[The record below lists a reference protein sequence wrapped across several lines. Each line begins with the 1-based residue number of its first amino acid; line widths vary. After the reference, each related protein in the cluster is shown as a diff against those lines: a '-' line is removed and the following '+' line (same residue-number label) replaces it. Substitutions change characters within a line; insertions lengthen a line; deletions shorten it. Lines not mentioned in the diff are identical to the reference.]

1 MRIAISLTNLP
12 TKQFENR
19 MAVASPRLTS
29 LSNFH
34 CAALSPTKTRPWRC
48 LPSPKLLKWEGATSA
63 RRPDLSGRVLCLRVG
78 ASLVSKGQNSDSSE
92 IQDNVQKDG
101 AQGEPTNIRSKA
113 TWQSNSPRHFVVVCH
128 NTSELAARGQFDPLN
143 LLDGRVDVW
152 CRVISNALYFSEG
165 IRKNVR
171 VWLILQSAGKSIE
184 VDGARVTTLKPD
196 EKTIALQLQQALQNA
211 SIPELLPTSRTA
223 NNRLL
228 KSERNARLHHEK
240 WLRRQPGQ
248 RGPIPGIKI
257 HDNDCLD
264 YRLKALRHESGGPLK
279 MLLLNEDGDK
289 LINPFVQFGTAS
301 DPLFDGESISNKKGA
316 KTNEKVSGESKSNEK
331 RNGSKGEFVV
341 VLGDSYGM
349 TVEEVSFVKQQMG
362 ASSVTLGRLPL
373 LASQCI
379 VLINHHL
386 DS

>member
-1 MRIAISLTNLP
+1 M
-12 TKQFENR
+12 
-19 MAVASPRLTS
+19 
-29 LSNFH
+29 
-34 CAALSPTKTRPWRC
+34 
-48 LPSPKLLKWEGATSA
+48 
-63 RRPDLSGRVLCLRVG
+63 GRVV
-78 ASLVSKGQNSDSSE
+78 
-92 IQDNVQKDG
+92 
-101 AQGEPTNIRSKA
+101 
-113 TWQSNSPRHFVVVCH
+113 
-128 NTSELAARGQFDPLN
+128 
-143 LLDGRVDVW
+143 
-152 CRVISNALYFSEG
+152 SNALYFSEG

-248 RGPIPGIKI
+248 RGAVPGIKI
-257 HDNDCLD
+257 HDNDSLD
-264 YRLKALRHESGGPLK
+264 DRLKALRHESGGPLK
-279 MLLLNEDGDK
+279 MLLLSEDGDK
-289 LINPFVQFGTAS
+289 LINPFIRCNTAS
-301 DPLFDGESISNKKGA
+301 VPSSDSESIIKKNGA
-316 KTNEKVSGESKSNEK
+316 KNSVNMSVENKSKEK
-331 RNGSKGEFVV
+331 RNEANGEFVV

-349 TVEEVSFVKQQMG
+349 TVEEISSVKQQVG
-362 ASSVTLGRLPL
+362 ATAVTLGRLPL

-386 DS
+386 DN